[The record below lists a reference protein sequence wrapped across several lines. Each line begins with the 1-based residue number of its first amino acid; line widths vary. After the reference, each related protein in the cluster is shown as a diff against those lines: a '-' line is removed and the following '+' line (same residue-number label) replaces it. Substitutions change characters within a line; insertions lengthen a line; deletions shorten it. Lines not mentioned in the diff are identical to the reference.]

1 MSIVGLLC
9 LLFALVAS
17 LLLVLYWVQRREIR
31 SVEQLSQQ
39 VQRIAIGGRL
49 DGRVDLQSD
58 QPEISALTTAVNHL
72 LTRVSATNERESAR
86 ATPKLFAE
94 LGDRIHEAVLVH
106 RDVILYANR
115 QFATFVGVDR
125 IELVGRKLGDL
136 VPPEYA
142 DLVNENL
149 QRRFAGEPPGA
160 VLDGRDIGTVVFPE
174 APIKIYVDATPEA
187 RARRRH
193 EELREMGLASIY
205 TRVLQDMRERDARD
219 RGRAVAPLTL
229 AKDALVIDSSELD
242 ADQVFARALAYIGHI
257 LPGLAPG

>member
-1 MSIVGLLC
+1 MPGGINAGEPIVIAVDGPAASGKGTLARRLAAHYGLHHLDTGLLYRAVGLR
-9 LLFALVAS
+9 ALREGVDPVA
-17 LLLVLYWVQRREIR
+17 
-31 SVEQLSQQ
+31 
-39 VQRIAIGGRL
+39 AAK
-49 DGRVDLQSD
+49 
-58 QPEISALTTAVNHL
+58 ALTL
-72 LTRVSATNERESAR
+72 
-86 ATPKLFAE
+86 
-94 LGDRIHEAVLVH
+94 
-106 RDVILYANR
+106 
-115 QFATFVGVDR
+115 
-125 IELVGRKLGDL
+125 
-136 VPPEYA
+136 A
-142 DLVNENL
+142 DLAEPALREDSAAQAASKVAVIPAVREALRDL

>member
-1 MSIVGLLC
+1 MPGGVTAGEPIVIAVDGPAASGKGTLARRLAAHYGLHHLDTGLLYRAVGLR
-9 LLFALVAS
+9 ALREGVDPVA
-17 LLLVLYWVQRREIR
+17 
-31 SVEQLSQQ
+31 
-39 VQRIAIGGRL
+39 AAK
-49 DGRVDLQSD
+49 
-58 QPEISALTTAVNHL
+58 ALTL
-72 LTRVSATNERESAR
+72 
-86 ATPKLFAE
+86 
-94 LGDRIHEAVLVH
+94 
-106 RDVILYANR
+106 
-115 QFATFVGVDR
+115 
-125 IELVGRKLGDL
+125 
-136 VPPEYA
+136 A
-142 DLVNENL
+142 DLAEPALREDSAAQAASKVAVIPAVREALRDL

>member
-1 MSIVGLLC
+1 MGGPLVIAVDGPAASGKGTLARRLAAHYGIHHLDTGLLYRAVGLR
-9 LLFALVAS
+9 AQRDGMDPVAAA
-17 LLLVLYWVQRREIR
+17 E
-31 SVEQLSQQ
+31 
-39 VQRIAIGGRL
+39 
-49 DGRVDLQSD
+49 
-58 QPEISALTTAVNHL
+58 ALTL
-72 LTRVSATNERESAR
+72 
-86 ATPKLFAE
+86 
-94 LGDRIHEAVLVH
+94 
-106 RDVILYANR
+106 
-115 QFATFVGVDR
+115 
-125 IELVGRKLGDL
+125 
-136 VPPEYA
+136 A
-142 DLVNENL
+142 DLAEPALRADSAAQAASKVAVIPAVREALRGL

-229 AKDALVIDSSELD
+229 ADDALVIDSSELD

>member
-1 MSIVGLLC
+1 MSGGPLVIAVDGPAASGKGTLARRLAAHYGLHHLDTGLLYRAVGLS
-9 LLFALVAS
+9 AQRNGMDPVA
-17 LLLVLYWVQRREIR
+17 VAE
-31 SVEQLSQQ
+31 
-39 VQRIAIGGRL
+39 
-49 DGRVDLQSD
+49 
-58 QPEISALTTAVNHL
+58 ALTL
-72 LTRVSATNERESAR
+72 
-86 ATPKLFAE
+86 
-94 LGDRIHEAVLVH
+94 
-106 RDVILYANR
+106 
-115 QFATFVGVDR
+115 
-125 IELVGRKLGDL
+125 
-136 VPPEYA
+136 A
-142 DLVNENL
+142 DLAEPALREDSAAQAASKVAVIPAVREALRGL
-149 QRRFAGEPPGA
+149 QRRFAAELPGA

-205 TRVLQDMRERDARD
+205 SRVLQDMRERDARD

>member
-1 MSIVGLLC
+1 MTGGPLVIAVDGPAASGKGTLARRLAAHYGLHHLDTGLLYRAVGLH
-9 LLFALVAS
+9 AQRDGMDPVAAA
-17 LLLVLYWVQRREIR
+17 E
-31 SVEQLSQQ
+31 
-39 VQRIAIGGRL
+39 
-49 DGRVDLQSD
+49 
-58 QPEISALTTAVNHL
+58 ALTL
-72 LTRVSATNERESAR
+72 
-86 ATPKLFAE
+86 
-94 LGDRIHEAVLVH
+94 
-106 RDVILYANR
+106 
-115 QFATFVGVDR
+115 
-125 IELVGRKLGDL
+125 
-136 VPPEYA
+136 A
-142 DLVNENL
+142 DLAEPALREDSAAQAASKVAVIPAVREALRGL
-149 QRRFAGEPPGA
+149 QRRFAAEPPGA

-205 TRVLQDMRERDARD
+205 SRVLQDMRERDARD

>member
-1 MSIVGLLC
+1 MSDPIVIAVDGPAASGKGTLARRLAAHYGLHHLDTGLLYRAVGLR
-9 LLFALVAS
+9 ALREGMDPVAAA
-17 LLLVLYWVQRREIR
+17 E
-31 SVEQLSQQ
+31 
-39 VQRIAIGGRL
+39 
-49 DGRVDLQSD
+49 
-58 QPEISALTTAVNHL
+58 ALTL
-72 LTRVSATNERESAR
+72 
-86 ATPKLFAE
+86 
-94 LGDRIHEAVLVH
+94 
-106 RDVILYANR
+106 
-115 QFATFVGVDR
+115 
-125 IELVGRKLGDL
+125 
-136 VPPEYA
+136 A
-142 DLVNENL
+142 DLGEPALREDSAAQAASKVAVIPAVREALRDL

-187 RARRRH
+187 RAQRRH

-205 TRVLQDMRERDARD
+205 SRVLQDMRERDARD